1 MDNTEKRTGSR
12 RISEIPKSILEQLNK
27 GEIESA
33 NLVEWLGVDQ
43 IFLLKEFLK
52 NQKRENYFPYIEK
65 KILSL
70 KKQTVMSVCNAIGSG
85 LFEISALESDKDLF
99 SLSKN
104 HISDSVR
111 NWACVM
117 IEANPKFSFSKK
129 VSEMKPLMDDS
140 HFGVRELAWISIRPS
155 LVIDLKNNIPI
166 LGKLSL
172 SPKENIRRFASE
184 ISRPK
189 GVWCKHIEE
198 LKKNPEIAISII
210 EPLKS
215 DSYKYVRDSVGNWL
229 NDAFKSNPDWVKEI
243 CKLWR
248 KKSPTP
254 ETEYIIKRALRS
266 DVE

>member
-1 MDNTEKRTGSR
+1 MDIIEKRKGSK

-33 NLVEWLGVDQ
+33 NLVEWLAVDQ
-43 IFLLKEFLK
+43 ILLLRQFLK

-65 KILSL
+65 NIHSL
-70 KKQTVMSVCNAIGSG
+70 KKQTVMSLCKTIGSG

-99 SLSKN
+99 SLTKN
-104 HISDSVR
+104 HISDTVR

-117 IEANPKFSFSKK
+117 IEANPKFSFAKK
-129 VSEMKPLMDDS
+129 VSEMKPLCDDS

-155 LVIDLKNNIPI
+155 LVIDLKKNIPI
-166 LGKLSL
+166 LEKLSL
-172 SPKENIRRFASE
+172 HPKENIRRFASE

-198 LKKNPEIAISII
+198 LKNNPELGISIL

-215 DSYKYVRDSVGNWL
+215 DSSKYVRDSVGNWL
-229 NDAFKSNPDWVKEI
+229 NDAFKSNPKWVKEI
-243 CKLWR
+243 CKRWK

-266 DVE
+266 DK